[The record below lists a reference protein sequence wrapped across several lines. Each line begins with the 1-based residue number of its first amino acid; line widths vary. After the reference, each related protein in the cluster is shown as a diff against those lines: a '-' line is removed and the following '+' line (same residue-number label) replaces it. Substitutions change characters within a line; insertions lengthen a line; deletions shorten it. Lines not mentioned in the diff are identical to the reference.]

1 MISKDCPCLLY
12 ACQPYAE
19 ADEVHGAAEAHAL
32 GQRSTVR
39 LVAAA
44 EREAADLAANAIEVV
59 RASRQLLQQYGSEC
73 TAVVAEM
80 AHHHQTRADDRIN
93 AALGYVREAEA
104 RAEAAE
110 ALAERNAAEARRARA
125 AAERAG
131 AGSAAPSSR
140 GKEVSFSFH
149 QGGSDG
155 DAGVSSIGATSSEI
169 TKRLRQAQFQLL
181 GVAMWRKATMSDRA
195 EARSTSCSRC
205 VLKAAFT
212 ILFQHLSPVEIK
224 KTSFDLSEAP
234 VVEHQRERT
243 GVRTMQLMS
252 LRKGSRPAAV
262 AAASGSTRSCRRRL
276 AR

>member
-1 MISKDCPCLLY
+1 MPFVCVSTFVY
-12 ACQPYAE
+12 APYAA

-110 ALAERNAAEARRARA
+110 ASAERNAAEARRARA
-125 AAERAG
+125 AAERAS
-131 AGSAAPSSR
+131 AGTAAPSSR

-149 QGGSDG
+149 QEGGNG
-155 DAGVSSIGATSSEI
+155 GGEGVSSIGANSSEI

-195 EARSTSCSRC
+195 EARSTRPVHTTSF
-205 VLKAAFT
+205 KAAFT
-212 ILFQHLSPVEIK
+212 RLFSVPFTACLKRKRK
-224 KTSFDLSEAP
+224 KHVLTVVKPLSEAS
-234 VVEHQRERT
+234 VVESINSSEQVCE
-243 GVRTMQLMS
+243 Q
-252 LRKGSRPAAV
+252 
-262 AAASGSTRSCRRRL
+262 CN
-276 AR
+276 